1 MSIEIK
7 VPTLPESIADA
18 TVAQWHKKPGDFVKR
33 DENLLDLETDKVMLE
48 VPAPQD
54 GILEHIAK
62 PQGSKVTA
70 EEILGILTLKKAGVE
85 KISAESSSSLEAEK
99 QVATN
104 KNQPEETLSPAVR
117 RLVAEQAVDIEQIKG
132 TGKSGRVTKEDIL
145 AHAQM
150 PSQATP
156 KTQMS
161 PILAESPSERPEQRV
176 PMTRLR
182 ARIAER
188 LVEAQHS
195 AAMLTTFNEINM
207 QPVMELRNR
216 HKDTFEKTHGV
227 KLGFMSFFV
236 KAAIAA
242 LKKWPAVNASIDGT
256 DIIYH
261 GYQDIGIAI
270 STTRGLVVPIL
281 RDADTL
287 SMADIEKCIVEY
299 ADKARAGKLTLEEM
313 TGGTF
318 TITNGGTFGS
328 MLSTPIINAPQA
340 AILGMHNIVKRPVVD
355 NDQIVIRPVMY
366 VALSYDHRLI
376 DGRESVSFLLMI
388 KQILED
394 PSRLLL
400 NL

>member
-1 MSIEIK
+1 MSIDIK
-7 VPTLPESIADA
+7 VPTLPESIVDA
-18 TVAQWHKKPGDFVKR
+18 TVAQWHKKPGDFIKR

-54 GILEHIAK
+54 GVLEHIAK

-70 EEILGILTLKKAGVE
+70 QEILGTLTLKKADAE
-85 KISAESSSSLEAEK
+85 KISAESSSAPESEK
-99 QVATN
+99 QAVAN
-104 KNQPEETLSPAVR
+104 KNQAGETLSPVVR
-117 RLVAEQAVDIEQIKG
+117 RLVAEQEIDIAQIKG

-145 AHAQM
+145 AHTQM
-150 PSQATP
+150 TP
-156 KTQMS
+156 QTTTKTQTSLM
-161 PILAESPSERPEQRV
+161 LTEPSERPEQRV

-188 LVEAQHS
+188 LVDAQHS

-216 HKDTFEKTHGV
+216 YKDIFEKTHGV

-242 LKKWPAVNASIDGT
+242 LKQWPAVNASIDGT
-256 DIIYH
+256 DIVYH

-281 RDADTL
+281 RDADML
-287 SMADIEKCIVEY
+287 NMADIEKQIIEY

-318 TITNGGTFGS
+318 TITNGGAFGS

-340 AILGMHNIVKRPVVD
+340 AILGMHNIIKRPVVD
-355 NDQIVIRPVMY
+355 NDQIVIRPIMY

-388 KQILED
+388 KQLLED
-394 PSRLLL
+394 PSRFLL
-400 NL
+400 NI